1 MMNAT
6 KWFLSVLI
14 LLLLVGC
21 GENNKGSKVLNV
33 KQVLNEPNNFLNKK
47 ILIKGIVNKVNE
59 NKNIFSVISEKE
71 FNECGTGD
79 CNVNEQL
86 PVRFHGKLPGLGEK
100 VEIAGIVKKIDKG
113 YIYEA
118 ESIRNIKN
126 L

>member
-71 FNECGTGD
+71 FNECGD
-79 CNVNEQL
+79 RKSV
-86 PVRFHGKLPGLGEK
+86 V
-100 VEIAGIVKKIDKG
+100 
-113 YIYEA
+113 
-118 ESIRNIKN
+118 
-126 L
+126 